1 VSEVLLTRDGP
12 VATVTINRPEIRNA
26 IGPSVIAQL
35 TQLFQVLS
43 VDDTRVVVLTGAGT
57 AFSAG
62 ADIDWMRASRDLTME
77 QNVADAAAARTMFET
92 VDTCLKPVVARVNGP
107 ALGGGVGLV
116 ACADIAIAAE
126 NAVFGFS
133 EVRLGLIPAMISPYV
148 LRSIG
153 PGHARA
159 LFTSGRRFDAAEA
172 LRLGLVHEVVA
183 ADDLDAAVAA
193 TCAEL
198 LLAGPHAVAAAKRLV
213 RDATA
218 SWSLPDLAERLA
230 DLRARPEAQEGL
242 SAFLEKRDPHWTSSG
257 S

>member
-12 VATVTINRPEIRNA
+12 VATITINRPEIRNA

-35 TQLFQVLS
+35 TQFFQVLS
-43 VDDTRVVVLTGAGT
+43 VDDTRIVVLTGAGT

-62 ADIDWMRASRDLTME
+62 ADIDWMRASRDLTTE

-92 VDTCLKPVVARVNGP
+92 VDACLKPVVARVNGP

-116 ACADIAIAAE
+116 ACADIAVAVE
-126 NAVFGFS
+126 NVVFGFS

-159 LFTSGRRFDAAEA
+159 LFTSGRRFDAAAA

-193 TCAEL
+193 ICAEL
-198 LLAGPHAVAAAKRLV
+198 LRAGPHAVAAAKRLV

-242 SAFLEKRDPHWTSSG
+242 SAFLEKRDPDWTSSG

>member
-1 VSEVLLTRDGP
+1 VSEVLLTREGT
-12 VATVTINRPEIRNA
+12 VATITINRPEMRNA

-77 QNVADAAAARTMFET
+77 QNIADAAAARTMFET
-92 VDTCLKPVVARVNGP
+92 VDSCLKPVVARVNGP

-116 ACADIAIAAE
+116 ACSDIAIAADD
-126 NAVFGFS
+126 AVFGFS
-133 EVRLGLIPAMISPYV
+133 EVRLGVIPAMISPYV

-159 LFTSGRRFDAAEA
+159 LFTSGRRFGASEA
-172 LRLGLVHEVVA
+172 QRLGLVHEVVPA
-183 ADDLDAAVAA
+183 AQLDDAVAA
-193 TCAEL
+193 ACGEL
-198 LLAGPHAVAAAKRLV
+198 LRSAPHAVAASKRLI

-218 SWSLPDLAERLA
+218 SLALPDLAERLA

-242 SAFLEKRDPHWTSSG
+242 SAFLEKRDPYWTSNG

>member
-1 VSEVLLTRDGP
+1 VSEVLLTREGP
-12 VATVTINRPEIRNA
+12 VATITINRPDVRNA

-43 VDDTRVVVLTGAGT
+43 IDDTRIVVLTGAGT

-77 QNVADAAAARTMFET
+77 QNIADAAAARTMFET
-92 VDTCLKPVVARVNGP
+92 VDSCLKPVVARVNGA

-116 ACADIAIAAE
+116 ACADIAVATE
-126 NAVFGFS
+126 DAVFGFS
-133 EVRLGLIPAMISPYV
+133 EVRLGVIPAMISPYI

-172 LRLGLVHEVVA
+172 HRLGLVHQVVPA
-183 ADDLDAAVAA
+183 QELDDAVAA

-198 LLAGPHAVAAAKRLV
+198 LRAGPHAVAASKRLI

-218 SWSLPDLAERLA
+218 SLALPDLAERLA

-242 SAFLEKRDPHWTSSG
+242 SAFLEKRDPHWTSNG

>member
-12 VATVTINRPEIRNA
+12 VATITINRPEIRNA
-26 IGPSVIAQL
+26 IGPSLIAQL

-43 VDDTRVVVLTGAGT
+43 VDDTRVIVLTGAGT

-77 QNVADAAAARTMFET
+77 ANVADAAAARTMFET

-116 ACADIAIAAE
+116 ACADIAIAVE
-126 NAVFGFS
+126 DAVFGFS

-159 LFTSGRRFDAAEA
+159 LFASGRRFGAAEA
-172 LRLGLVHEVVA
+172 QRLGLVQEVTSANGLDDAVSA
-183 ADDLDAAVAA
+183 A
-193 TCAEL
+193 CAEL
-198 LLAGPHAVAAAKRLV
+198 LRAGPHAVAAAKRLV

-218 SWSLPDLAERLA
+218 SLALPDLAERLA

-242 SAFLEKRDPHWTSSG
+242 SAFLEKRDPYWTSNDS
-257 S
+257 

>member
-12 VATVTINRPEIRNA
+12 VATITINRPETRNA

-43 VDDTRVVVLTGAGT
+43 VDDTRIVVLTGAGG

-62 ADIDWMRASRDLTME
+62 ADIDWMRSSRDLTME
-77 QNVADAAAARTMFET
+77 RNVADAAAARTMFET

-116 ACADIAIAAE
+116 ACADIAVAAAD
-126 NAVFGFS
+126 AVFGFS

-172 LRLGLVHEVVA
+172 LRLGLVHQVVA
-183 ADDLDAAVAA
+183 ADALDAAVAD
-193 TCAEL
+193 TCSEL
-198 LLAGPHAVAAAKRLV
+198 LRAGPHAVAAAKQLV

-218 SWSLPDLAERLA
+218 SLSLPDLAERLA

>member
-1 VSEVLLTRDGP
+1 VSEVLLTREGP
-12 VATVTINRPEIRNA
+12 VATITINRPDVRNA

-43 VDDTRVVVLTGAGT
+43 IDDTRIVVLTGAGT
-57 AFSAG
+57 VFSAG

-77 QNVADAAAARTMFET
+77 QNIADAAAARTMFET
-92 VDTCLKPVVARVNGP
+92 VDSCLKPVVARVNGA
-107 ALGGGVGLV
+107 ALGGGVGIV
-116 ACADIAIAAE
+116 ACADIAVATE
-126 NAVFGFS
+126 DAVFGFS
-133 EVRLGLIPAMISPYV
+133 EVRLGVIPAMISPYV

-172 LRLGLVHEVVA
+172 HRLGLVHQVVPA
-183 ADDLDAAVAA
+183 EELDDAVAA

-198 LLAGPHAVAAAKRLV
+198 LRAGPHAVAASKRLI

-218 SWSLPDLAERLA
+218 TLALPDLAERLA

-242 SAFLEKRDPHWTSSG
+242 SAFLEKRDPHWTSNG

>member
-1 VSEVLLTRDGP
+1 MSEVLLTREGP
-12 VATVTINRPEIRNA
+12 VATITINRPDIRNA
-26 IGPSVIAQL
+26 IGPAVIAQL

-62 ADIDWMRASRDLTME
+62 ADIDWMRSSRDLSME
-77 QNVADAAAARTMFET
+77 QNIADAAAARTMFET
-92 VDTCLKPVVARVNGP
+92 VDSCLKPVVARVNGP

-116 ACADIAIAAE
+116 ACSDIAIATDTAL
-126 NAVFGFS
+126 FGFS

-172 LRLGLVHEVVA
+172 CRLGLVHEVVA
-183 ADDLDAAVAA
+183 PDALDDAVAA
-193 TCAEL
+193 TCSEL
-198 LLAGPHAVAAAKRLV
+198 LRAGPHAVAAAKRLV

-218 SWSLPDLAERLA
+218 SLALPDLAERLA

-242 SAFLEKRDPHWTSSG
+242 SAFLEKRDPGWTSSG